1 MPLSDNPPSYTKQSD
16 DQQPPIAFDLLIDE
30 IDWLITV
37 DSERRIIKNG
47 AVAISG
53 NLIAAV
59 GKSDEIRRLG
69 KAKKT
74 IHANGTV
81 VCPGLVDCHIH
92 TTFQLARGLADGVG
106 PEGFLFERMYPYEAS
121 LVEDDAVASTRLCA
135 LELLKHGVTTFIDAG
150 NYRPDI
156 TASVVG
162 EAGMRCVIARS
173 AFDIHRSR
181 FGTVP
186 DAFIESPETVLTE
199 AEHIVKKW
207 HGAFDGR
214 IRAWFQFRGLNNTS
228 DQLIVELKRLADC
241 YRTGLQTHACFA
253 ESTVRASLSQHAHTE
268 IDRLA
273 HLACLDRNVLLAH
286 AGWATPSELE
296 LLKQYDVKVVA
307 APSSSFHNAYG
318 NIKNGKVPELLARGV
333 AVGLGSDHASSGIV
347 DLLQEMFLLS
357 CGYKEARGDAAI
369 LPPEQIIEIATLG
382 GARCALL
389 ESEIG
394 SIEVGKQADIVIFD
408 AQRPEWQPIYNPLS
422 NMVYS
427 ATGSSVDTVIVG
439 GRILVQSGDVL
450 AFDEKEVIETTSRC
464 TERILE
470 KTKLWPR
477 VRSTWPVV

>member
-1 MPLSDNPPSYTKQSD
+1 MTDDRPST
-16 DQQPPIAFDLLIDE
+16 FDLLIDQ

-37 DSERRIIKNG
+37 DSQRRIIRNG

-53 NLIAAV
+53 DRIVAV
-59 GKSDEIRRLG
+59 GKTDEIRKLG
-69 KAKKT
+69 HATKT

-106 PEGFLFERMYPYEAS
+106 AEKFLFERMYPYEAA
-121 LVEDDAVASTRLCA
+121 LDEEDAMASTRLCT

-156 TASVVG
+156 TASIAG
-162 EAGMRCVIARS
+162 EAGMRCVVARS
-173 AFDIHRSR
+173 AFDLHKSR

-186 DAFIESPETVLTE
+186 DAFIESPERVLDE
-199 AEHIVKKW
+199 AERIVKKW

-214 IRAWFQFRGLNNTS
+214 VRAWFQFRGLNNSS
-228 DQLIVELKRLADC
+228 DHLITELKKLADR
-241 YRTGLQTHACFA
+241 YQTGLQTHACFA
-253 ESTVRASLSQHAHTE
+253 ESTVRASLNQHARTE

-273 HLACLDRNVLLAH
+273 NLASLDSNVLLVH
-286 AGWATPSELE
+286 VGWATPDELD
-296 LLKQYDVKVVA
+296 LLERYDAKVVA

-318 NIKNGKVPELLARGV
+318 NIKNGKVPELLRRGV
-333 AVGLGSDHASSGIV
+333 AVGIGSDHASSGIV

-357 CGYKEARGDAAI
+357 CGYKEVRLDAET
-369 LPPEQIIEIATLG
+369 LPPEQVIEIATLG

-389 ESEIG
+389 GEEVG
-394 SIEVGKQADIVIFD
+394 SIEIGKQADVVIFD
-408 AQRPEWQPIYNPLS
+408 TQCPEWQPIYNPLS

-439 GRILVQSGDVL
+439 GRILVQSGKAL
-450 AFDEKEVIETTSRC
+450 AFDEEEVIAKASQRTAQ
-464 TERILE
+464 ILE
-470 KTKLWPR
+470 KTNLWPR
-477 VRSTWPVV
+477 VKPAWPVI